1 MGCLQGEEP
10 DITSRNYGMNTCVD
24 YIWGSDL
31 HPVSVTRVNNIEHYM
46 PNLIYPSDHV
56 SLQAN
61 YTF

>member
-1 MGCLQGEEP
+1 
-10 DITSRNYGMNTCVD
+10 MNNGVD